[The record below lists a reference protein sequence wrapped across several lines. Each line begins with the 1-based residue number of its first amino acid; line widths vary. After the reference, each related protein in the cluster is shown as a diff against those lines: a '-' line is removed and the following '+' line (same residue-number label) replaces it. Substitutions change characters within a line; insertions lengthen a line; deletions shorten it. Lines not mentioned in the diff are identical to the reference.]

1 MNNNSTLKELL
12 RLVKPYSLWVVLSLI
27 CSLITVGATLFIPL
41 VCGFAI
47 DKMLLSSTD
56 FSAILH
62 SVLII
67 GGVALLGALSTQLS
81 SVANN
86 KITYG
91 ICADLRN
98 KINKKFQTLPVLT
111 LSSHKSGDLVSRI
124 VADVETVADG
134 LLLGF
139 TNTFSGIITIVAVL
153 VIMFILNPIIALA
166 VLILTPISFFTAKF
180 IASKIH
186 KFFEAQAKIRG
197 EETALINE
205 LIKGQNIVKSYGHE
219 DKSLAEFDEIN
230 HRLQKASLKS
240 TFYSS
245 LINPSTRV
253 INNIVYATVALIGAI
268 FAVSTNSVSAGELSI
283 FLSYA
288 GQYAKPFNEISGVI
302 AELQNSV
309 ACAKRIFA
317 LLEEK
322 DRTPDPENAENPK
335 VFGEVKIENLSFGY
349 SEDKPLLTDI
359 SLEVKL
365 GQRVAIVGP
374 TGCGKTTF
382 INLLMRFFEPNEGDI
397 FVDGVNVRNM
407 TYKDLRRRFG
417 MVLQDTWLCTG
428 TVKENIA
435 YGKPN
440 ANDEDI
446 VNAAKSAHAHSF
458 IMRLPKGYDTL
469 ITGNGENLSEGER
482 QLLCIA
488 RAMLCLP
495 PILILDEATSSIDT
509 RTELKIQSAFDKM
522 MKGRTSFVVAHRL
535 STIQNADIILVMN
548 EGKIVEKGTHQE
560 LLEKEGFY
568 YNLYNSQFAEE

>member
-1 MNNNSTLKELL
+1 MNNKSTLKKLL
-12 RLVKPYSLWVVLSLI
+12 SLVKPYSLWVVLSLV
-27 CSLITVGATLFIPL
+27 CSLFTVGSTLFIPL
-41 VCGFAI
+41 VCGYAI
-47 DKMLLSSTD
+47 DKMLVDNTD
-56 FSAILH
+56 FTAILY
-62 SVLII
+62 SVFII
-67 GGVALLGALSTQLS
+67 GAIALLGAISTQLS
-81 SVANN
+81 SIANN

-91 ICADLRN
+91 ICGDLRN
-98 KINKKFQTLPVLT
+98 KINKKFHSLPVLT
-111 LSSHKSGDLVSRI
+111 ISSHPTGDLVSRMI
-124 VADVETVADG
+124 ADVDTVADG

-139 TNTFSGIITIVAVL
+139 TNAFTGILTIIAVL
-153 VIMFILNPIIALA
+153 VIMFILNPYIALA
-166 VLILTPISFFTAKF
+166 VLILTPLSFFTAKF

-186 KFFEAQAKIRG
+186 KFFEEQAKIRG
-197 EETALINE
+197 EETALVNE
-205 LIKGQNIVKSYGHE
+205 LIKGQDIVKSYRYE
-219 DKSLAEFDEIN
+219 EKSLSDFDEIN
-230 HRLQKASLKS
+230 TRLYKASLKS

-245 LINPSTRV
+245 LINPSSRV
-253 INNIVYATVALIGAI
+253 INNIVYAAVALIGAV
-268 FAVSTNSVSAGELSI
+268 FALSTDSVSAGELSI

-302 AELQNSV
+302 AELQNSI
-309 ACAKRIFA
+309 ACAKRIFD

-322 DRTPDPENAENPK
+322 DRPLDPENSENPAIS
-335 VFGEVKIENLSFGY
+335 GEVKIENLSFGY
-349 SEDKPLLTDI
+349 SEDKPILKNI
-359 SLEVKL
+359 SLDVKS

-397 FVDGVNVRNM
+397 FVDGVNIKNISYVNLRN
-407 TYKDLRRRFG
+407 RFG

-435 YGKPN
+435 YGSPD
-440 ANDEDI
+440 ATDEDI
-446 VNAAKSAHAHSF
+446 INAAKSAYAHSF

-495 PILILDEATSSIDT
+495 SILILDEATSSIDT

-560 LLEKEGFY
+560 LLEQKGFY

>member
-1 MNNNSTLKELL
+1 MNNKSTLKKLL
-12 RLVKPYSLWVVLSLI
+12 RLVKPYYLWVVLSLI

-41 VCGFAI
+41 MCGYVI

-62 SVLII
+62 SILII
-67 GGVALLGALSTQLS
+67 GGVALLGAISTQLS

-91 ICADLRN
+91 VCADLRN
-98 KINKKFQTLPVLT
+98 KINKKFHSLPVLT
-111 LSSHKSGDLVSRI
+111 LSSHKTGDLVSRM
-124 VADVETVADG
+124 VADVDTVADG

-139 TNTFSGIITIVAVL
+139 TNAFSGILTIIAVL

-166 VLILTPISFFTAKF
+166 VLILTPLSFFTAKF
-180 IASKIH
+180 IASRIH

-197 EETALINE
+197 EETALVNE
-205 LIKGQNIVKSYGHE
+205 LIKGQNIVKSYGHG
-219 DKSLAEFDEIN
+219 DKSLSDFDEIN
-230 HRLQKASLKS
+230 NRLQKASLKS

-268 FAVSTNSVSAGELSI
+268 FALSTDTVSAGELSI

-309 ACAKRIFA
+309 ACAKRIFS

-322 DRTPDPENAENPK
+322 DRTPDPENAENPDIL
-335 VFGEVKIENLSFGY
+335 GEVKFENLSFSY
-349 SEDKPLLTDI
+349 SKDKPILTDI
-359 SLEVKL
+359 SLDVKS

-382 INLLMRFFEPNEGDI
+382 INLLMRFFEPDKGDI
-397 FVDGVNVRNM
+397 FVDGTNVKNISYVN
-407 TYKDLRRRFG
+407 LRKRFG

-428 TVKENIA
+428 TVKENIS
-435 YGKPN
+435 YGNPD
-440 ANDEDI
+440 ATDEDI
-446 VNAAKSAHAHSF
+446 IKAAKSAHAHSF

-509 RTELKIQSAFDKM
+509 RTEQKIQSAFDKM

-548 EGKIVEKGTHQE
+548 EGKIAEKGTHQE
-560 LLEKEGFY
+560 LLEQKGFY
-568 YNLYNSQFAEE
+568 YNLYNSQFAEK

>member
-1 MNNNSTLKELL
+1 MNNKSTLKKLL
-12 RLVKPYSLWVVLSLI
+12 SLIKPYSLWIIISLLLSL
-27 CSLITVGATLFIPL
+27 LVVGTQLGIPL
-41 VCGFAI
+41 LCGYAI
-47 DKMLLSSTD
+47 DKMIEGNTD
-56 FSAILH
+56 FKGIAI
-62 SVLII
+62 II
-67 GGVALLGALSTQLS
+67 GIISAFALTYAVANQLS

-91 ICADLRN
+91 ICGDLRN

-111 LSSHKSGDLVSRI
+111 LSTHPTGDLVSRM
-124 VADVETVADG
+124 VADVDTIADG

-139 TNTFSGIITIVAVL
+139 TNAFSGIITIIAVL
-153 VIMFILNPIIALA
+153 VIMFILNPYIALA
-166 VLILTPISFFTAKF
+166 VLVLTPASFLTAKF

-186 KFFEAQAKIRG
+186 TFFEQQAKIRG

-205 LIKGQNIVKSYGHE
+205 LIKGQNIVKAYGHQE
-219 DKSLAEFDEIN
+219 MSLSDFDEIN
-230 HRLQKASLKS
+230 NRLEKASLKS

-245 LINPSTRV
+245 LINPSTRL
-253 INNIVYATVALIGAI
+253 INNIVYAAVALIGAI
-268 FAVSTNSVSAGELSI
+268 FALSTDTISAGELSV

-302 AELQNSV
+302 AELQNSM
-309 ACAKRIFA
+309 ACLSRIFA

-322 DRTPDPENAENPK
+322 DRSTDPENPENPEM
-335 VFGEVKIENLSFGY
+335 FGDVKIDNLSFSY
-349 SEDKPLLTDI
+349 SKDKPLLTDI
-359 SLEVKL
+359 SLDVKS

-382 INLLMRFFEPNEGDI
+382 INLLMRFFEPNDGEI
-397 FVDGVNVRNM
+397 LVDGVNVKNM
-407 TYKDLRRRFG
+407 SYKDLRSRFG

-435 YGKPN
+435 YGNPN

-446 VNAAKSAHAHSF
+446 ITAAKSAHAHSF

-495 PILILDEATSSIDT
+495 GILILDEATSSIDT

-560 LLEKEGFY
+560 LLQRKGFY

>member
-1 MNNNSTLKELL
+1 MNNKSTLKKLL
-12 RLVKPYSLWVVLSLI
+12 SLVKPYWLWVILSLV
-27 CSLITVGATLFIPL
+27 CSLFTVGSTLFIPL
-41 VCGFAI
+41 VCGYAI
-47 DKMLLSSTD
+47 DKMLVDSTD
-56 FSAILH
+56 FTAILY
-62 SVLII
+62 SVLVI
-67 GGVALLGALSTQLS
+67 GAVALLGAISTQLS
-81 SVANN
+81 SIANN

-91 ICADLRN
+91 ICGDLRN

-111 LSSHKSGDLVSRI
+111 LSSHKSGDLVSRM

-139 TNTFSGIITIVAVL
+139 TNAFTGILTIIAVL
-153 VIMFILNPIIALA
+153 VIMFILNPYIALA
-166 VLILTPISFFTAKF
+166 VLVLTPLSFFTAKF

-186 KFFEAQAKIRG
+186 KFFESQAKIRG
-197 EETALINE
+197 EETALVNE
-205 LIKGQNIVKSYGHE
+205 LIKGQNIVKSYGHK
-219 DKSLAEFDEIN
+219 DKSLADFDEIN
-230 HRLQKASLKS
+230 NRLYKASLKS

-253 INNIVYATVALIGAI
+253 INNIVYAAVALIGAI
-268 FAVSTNSVSAGELSI
+268 FALSTDAVTAGELSI

-309 ACAKRIFA
+309 ACAKRIFS
-317 LLEEK
+317 LLEET
-322 DRTPDPENAENPK
+322 DRTPDPEDSENPIIS
-335 VFGEVKIENLSFGY
+335 GDVKIENLSFGY
-349 SEDKPLLTDI
+349 SKNKPLLTNI
-359 SLEVKL
+359 SLDVKS

-382 INLLMRFFEPNEGDI
+382 INLLMRFFEPDEGNI
-397 FVDGVNVRNM
+397 FVDGVNIKNM
-407 TYKDLRRRFG
+407 TYKALRSRFG

-428 TVKENIA
+428 SVKENIA
-435 YGKPN
+435 YGNPN
-440 ANDEDI
+440 ATDEDI
-446 VNAAKSAHAHSF
+446 VNAAKSAYAHSF
-458 IMRLPKGYDTL
+458 IMRLPKGYDTI

-509 RTELKIQSAFDKM
+509 RTEQKIQSAFDKM

-548 EGKIVEKGTHQE
+548 EGNIVEKGTHQE
-560 LLEKEGFY
+560 LLDKKGFY
-568 YNLYNSQFAEE
+568 FNLYNSQFADD

>member
-1 MNNNSTLKELL
+1 MNNKSTLKKLL
-12 RLVKPYSLWVVLSLI
+12 SLVKPYWLWVILSLI
-27 CSLITVGATLFIPL
+27 CSLFTVGSTLFIPL
-41 VCGFAI
+41 VCGYAI
-47 DKMLLSSTD
+47 DKMLVDSTD
-56 FSAILH
+56 FTAILY
-62 SVLII
+62 SVLVI
-67 GGVALLGALSTQLS
+67 GAVALLGAISTQLS
-81 SVANN
+81 SIANN

-91 ICADLRN
+91 ICGDLRN

-111 LSSHKSGDLVSRI
+111 LSSHKSGDLVSRM

-139 TNTFSGIITIVAVL
+139 TNAFTGILTIIAVL
-153 VIMFILNPIIALA
+153 VIMFILNPYIALA
-166 VLILTPISFFTAKF
+166 VLVLTPLSFFTAKF

-186 KFFEAQAKIRG
+186 KFFESQAKIRG
-197 EETALINE
+197 EETALVNE
-205 LIKGQNIVKSYGHE
+205 LIKGQNIVKSYGHK
-219 DKSLAEFDEIN
+219 DKSLADFDEIN
-230 HRLQKASLKS
+230 NRLYKASLKS

-253 INNIVYATVALIGAI
+253 INNIVYAAVALIGAI
-268 FAVSTNSVSAGELSI
+268 FALSTDAVTAGELSI

-309 ACAKRIFA
+309 ACAKRIFS
-317 LLEEK
+317 LLEET
-322 DRTPDPENAENPK
+322 DRTPDPEDSENPIIS
-335 VFGEVKIENLSFGY
+335 GDVKIENLSFGY
-349 SEDKPLLTDI
+349 SKNKPLLTNI
-359 SLEVKL
+359 SLDVKS

-382 INLLMRFFEPNEGDI
+382 INLLMRFFEPDEGNI
-397 FVDGVNVRNM
+397 FVDGVNIKNM
-407 TYKDLRRRFG
+407 TYKALRSRFG

-428 TVKENIA
+428 SVKENIA
-435 YGKPN
+435 YGNPN
-440 ANDEDI
+440 ATDEDI
-446 VNAAKSAHAHSF
+446 VNAAKSAYAHSF
-458 IMRLPKGYDTL
+458 IMRLPKGYDTI

-509 RTELKIQSAFDKM
+509 RTEQKIQSAFDKM

-548 EGKIVEKGTHQE
+548 EGNIVEKGTHQE
-560 LLEKEGFY
+560 LLDKKGFY
-568 YNLYNSQFAEE
+568 FNLYNSQFADE

>member
-1 MNNNSTLKELL
+1 MNNKSTLKKLL
-12 RLVKPYSLWVVLSLI
+12 SLVKPYWLWVILSLV
-27 CSLITVGATLFIPL
+27 CSLFTVGSTLFIPL
-41 VCGFAI
+41 VCGYAI
-47 DKMLLSSTD
+47 DKMLVDSTD
-56 FSAILH
+56 FTAILY
-62 SVLII
+62 SVLVI
-67 GGVALLGALSTQLS
+67 GAVALLGAISTQLS
-81 SVANN
+81 SIANN

-91 ICADLRN
+91 ICGDLRN

-111 LSSHKSGDLVSRI
+111 LSSHKSGDLVSRM

-139 TNTFSGIITIVAVL
+139 TNAFTGILTIIAVL
-153 VIMFILNPIIALA
+153 VIMFILNPYIALA
-166 VLILTPISFFTAKF
+166 VLVLTPLSFFTAKF

-186 KFFEAQAKIRG
+186 KFFESQAKIRG
-197 EETALINE
+197 EETALVNE
-205 LIKGQNIVKSYGHE
+205 LIKGQNIVKSYGHK
-219 DKSLAEFDEIN
+219 DKSLADFDEIN
-230 HRLQKASLKS
+230 NRLYKASLKS

-253 INNIVYATVALIGAI
+253 INNIVYAAVALIGAI
-268 FAVSTNSVSAGELSI
+268 FALSTDAVTAGELSI

-309 ACAKRIFA
+309 ACAKRIFS
-317 LLEEK
+317 LLEET
-322 DRTPDPENAENPK
+322 DRTPDPEDSENPIIS
-335 VFGEVKIENLSFGY
+335 GDVKIENLSFGY
-349 SEDKPLLTDI
+349 SKNKPLLTNI
-359 SLEVKL
+359 SLDVKS

-382 INLLMRFFEPNEGDI
+382 INLLMRFFEPDEGNI
-397 FVDGVNVRNM
+397 FVDGVNIKNM
-407 TYKDLRRRFG
+407 TYKALRSRFG

-428 TVKENIA
+428 SVKENIA
-435 YGKPN
+435 YGNPN
-440 ANDEDI
+440 ATDEDI
-446 VNAAKSAHAHSF
+446 VNAAKSAYAHSF
-458 IMRLPKGYDTL
+458 IMRLPKGYDTI

-509 RTELKIQSAFDKM
+509 RTEQKIQSAFDKM

-548 EGKIVEKGTHQE
+548 EGNIVEKGTHQE
-560 LLEKEGFY
+560 LLDKKGFY
-568 YNLYNSQFAEE
+568 FNLYNSQFADE